1 MDYEEEESGKSLQDY
16 LDIWQRRKWPMLLI
30 MAGVF
35 LLAVAIALI
44 LPPVYRSTA
53 TILIEDQDIPREL
66 VQSTVTSYAAQR
78 IEIINREVMTRS
90 NLLKLIDRHNLYADQ
105 RGRVPVETIIGKM
118 RKAINLE
125 MLSAEVIDPRSGR
138 PTEATIAFTLSFDAG
153 KPDVAQRVA
162 NDLVSLYLSENIK
175 RRTRKAAETTE
186 FLASEDERLR
196 KELAE
201 IEAKI
206 ADFKARHSTALP
218 EFSQMNIQLAERTR
232 QEISDIDRQLR
243 SLKERQYYLEGQL
256 AVVKPSAPIVSTD
269 GRMVLDDSERLRMLR
284 SEYARVSAKYGSNH
298 PDVKRLRREIAALE
312 QKGTGLSGRDPR
324 EDELQRLQAE
334 YTEARNKY
342 SEQHPDVIKLKRRI
356 ANLKADL
363 ERSPPV
369 RQGGTWGGDTGPVNN
384 PAFIALQSQ
393 LKAVNSEIS
402 SLQLQRRELKAQLAN
417 YEKSLALSPEVERE
431 YTNLLRDKENI
442 VHRLQEIAQKL
453 MDARLSQDLEKE
465 AKAERFT
472 LLEPALLPEKP
483 IKPNRLA
490 IVFLGLV
497 FAVAASVGYAAIAE
511 TINKGV
517 FGRHHLATILKEPPL
532 AVIPYIETEE
542 DLQHQRRIRIVMA
555 SSAAIGMVL
564 LIAAIHYFWRP
575 LDVLW
580 FSAMRNIGM

>member
-1 MDYEEEESGKSLQDY
+1 MVG
-16 LDIWQRRKWPMLLI
+16 I
-30 MAGVF
+30 MAAVF

-78 IEIINREVMTRS
+78 IEVINREVMTRS
-90 NLLKLIDRHNLYADQ
+90 NLLKLIDRHNLFAEQ

-138 PTEATIAFTLSFDAG
+138 PTEATIAFTVSFDAG
-153 KPDVAQRVA
+153 SPEVAQRVA
-162 NDLVSLYLSENIK
+162 SDLVSLYLSENIK
-175 RRTRKAAETTE
+175 RRTKKAAETTE
-186 FLASEDERLR
+186 FLASEEKRLR
-196 KELAE
+196 SELE
-201 IEAKI
+201 QLEARI
-206 ADFKARHSTALP
+206 ADFKAKHSTALP

-256 AVVKPSAPIVSTD
+256 ATVKPTAPIVSID
-269 GRMVLDDSERLRMLR
+269 GRMVLDDAERLRMLR
-284 SEYARVSAKYGSNH
+284 SEYARVSAKYGPNH
-298 PDVKRLRREIAALE
+298 PDVKRLQREIAVLE
-312 QKGTGLSGRDPR
+312 QQGVGLDGRDPR
-324 EDELQRLQAE
+324 EVELERLRAE
-334 YTEARNKY
+334 YTAARNKY

-356 ANLKADL
+356 ANLESDL
-363 ERSPPV
+363 EQSPPV
-369 RQGGTWGGDTGPVNN
+369 RRGGTWGGSVSGPVDN

-393 LKAVNSEIS
+393 LKAVNSEIA
-402 SLQLQRRELKAQLAN
+402 SLQVQRRELKAQLAS
-417 YEKSLALSPEVERE
+417 YEKSMALSPEIERE
-431 YTNLLRDKENI
+431 YTNLLRDKNNI
-442 VHRLQEIAQKL
+442 VLRLQDIAQKL

-465 AKAERFT
+465 SKAERFT
-472 LLEPALLPEKP
+472 LLEPALLPGKP
-483 IKPNRLA
+483 IKPNRMA

-497 FAVAASVGYAAIAE
+497 FAVAAAIGYAAVAE
-511 TINKGV
+511 TLNKGV

-542 DLQHQRRIRIVMA
+542 DLQHQRKIRILMA
-555 SSAAIGMVL
+555 SSAVIGMVL
-564 LIAAIHYFWRP
+564 LIAAVHFFWRP

>member
-1 MDYEEEESGKSLQDY
+1 MDYDEEESGKSLQDY
-16 LDIWQRRKWPMLLI
+16 LDIWQRRKWPMLGI
-30 MAGVF
+30 MAAVF

-78 IEIINREVMTRS
+78 IEVINREVMTRS
-90 NLLKLIDRHNLYADQ
+90 NLLKLIDRHNLFADQ

-118 RKAINLE
+118 REAISLE

-138 PTEATIAFTLSFDAG
+138 PTEATIAFTVSFDAG
-153 KPDVAQRVA
+153 NPEVAQRVA

-186 FLASEDERLR
+186 FLAAEEERLR
-196 KELAE
+196 KQLAQ
-201 IEAKI
+201 IEEKI
-206 ADFKARHSTALP
+206 ADFKARHATALP

-256 AVVKPSAPIVSTD
+256 AVVKPTAPIVSTD
-269 GRMVLDDSERLRMLR
+269 GRMVLDDAERLRMLR
-284 SEYARVSAKYGSNH
+284 SEYARVSAKYGADH

-312 QKGTGLSGRDPR
+312 QQGIGLGGRDPR
-324 EDELQRLQAE
+324 EVELERLQAE
-334 YTEARNKY
+334 YAEARNRY
-342 SEQHPDVIKLKRRI
+342 SEEHPDVIKLKRRI
-356 ANLKADL
+356 ANLEADL
-363 ERSPPV
+363 AQSPPV
-369 RQGGTWGGDTGPVNN
+369 RRGSWGGETGPADN
-384 PAFIALQSQ
+384 PAFVTLQSQ
-393 LKAVNSEIS
+393 LKAVNSEIA
-402 SLQLQRRELKAQLAN
+402 SLQVQRRELKAQLAN
-417 YEKSLALSPEVERE
+417 YERSMALSPEVERE
-431 YTNLLRDKENI
+431 YANLVRDKNNI
-442 VHRLQEIAQKL
+442 VLRLQDIAQKL

-465 AKAERFT
+465 SKAERFT

-497 FAVAASVGYAAIAE
+497 FAVAASIAYAAVVE

-542 DLQHQRRIRIVMA
+542 DLEHQRKIRILVA
-555 SSAAIGMVL
+555 SSAVIGMVL
-564 LIAAIHYFWRP
+564 LIAAVPFFWRP